1 MTEKEK
7 ISGVDPIMVKY
18 VLKDY
23 SDGFRGAIT
32 LLEQNIDRLKSNDDR
47 VKSVT
52 MMIEF
57 AVYDIMDKHC

>member
-32 LLEQNIDRLKSNDDR
+32 LLEQNIDRPKSNDDR
-47 VKSVT
+47 IKTMT

-57 AVYDIMDKHC
+57 TVYDIMDKHC